1 MDVYSTGMLCILSW
15 EQVPVKIWYI
25 EYVETAEMF

>member
-1 MDVYSTGMLCILSW
+1 MDVYSTGMFCISW